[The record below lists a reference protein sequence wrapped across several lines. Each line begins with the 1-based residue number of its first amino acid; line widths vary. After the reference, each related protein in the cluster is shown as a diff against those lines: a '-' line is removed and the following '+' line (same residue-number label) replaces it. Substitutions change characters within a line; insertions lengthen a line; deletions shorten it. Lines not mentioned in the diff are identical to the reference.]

1 MANESFSNLIIHVGT
16 NDLVHKPA
24 EAVAGDLE
32 NLVMKFKGC
41 TNNIAISSVIMRN
54 DGRVNPEKILL
65 LNRIINQWCIN
76 KNVHFIDNSN
86 INCTHLNRSNLHLN
100 KSGDRVLGKNICAYL
115 KLIRIGYV
123 NPPRNELVNSQSH
136 FLYKQKKSTNKYPP
150 LMRVNHSATWEA
162 HLNRVT
168 YMTRKQ

>member
-1 MANESFSNLIIHVGT
+1 MSFFKFDYSCLPT

-32 NLVMKFKGC
+32 NLVKKFKGY

-65 LNRIINQWCIN
+65 LNCIINQWCIN

-100 KSGDRVLGKNICAYL
+100 KAGDRVLGKKYLCIFKVNKNRIC
-115 KLIRIGYV
+115 
-123 NPPRNELVNSQSH
+123 
-136 FLYKQKKSTNKYPP
+136 KSTSK
-150 LMRVNHSATWEA
+150 
-162 HLNRVT
+162 
-168 YMTRKQ
+168 